1 MDTATFL
8 IEAQSL
14 LGTRYL
20 PYTLAYLA
28 GLFALILATFWA
40 LWRWDTVGTALMG
53 VLLCYLI
60 GGIIMIPYL
69 GSVIDKEMS
78 SVVEQTITE
87 QSGLS
92 SLVPVSSSIH
102 ACEED
107 DDGDAAEYVWV
118 TEDGTEG
125 NAVLVKLPEADGAC
139 EYMIVSA
146 P

>member
-8 IEAQSL
+8 IEAQSSL
-14 LGTRYL
+14 DN
-20 PYTLAYLA
+20 PYSLYMLAYLA
-28 GLFALILATFWA
+28 GLFALILVTFWT

-53 VLLCYLI
+53 GLLCYLI
-60 GGIIMIPYL
+60 GGIVMVPYL
-69 GSVIDKEMS
+69 GGVIDKEAS

-92 SLVPVSSSIH
+92 SLVPASSSIH

-107 DDGDAAEYVWV
+107 DAGDAAEYVWA

-125 NAVLVKLPEADGAC
+125 EAVLVKLPEADGAC